1 MRDGNQTPA
10 GWSLLVLALL
20 CVMGFEMLHQFQG
33 SDAARWGAHLAMS
46 AVVLTAWPRLGM
58 REFYL
63 LSLSAILALLLWQ
76 YAPQPIETAR
86 AALDQAVFLMAFLLL
101 ISLIQEGALTS
112 RSVEQVGLYL
122 SQQPGGRRYT
132 GLYSGTNFMAVIFNV
147 GTLSLLAPLIRKAE
161 EAGPDNVLTK
171 VRARRQYNAV
181 LRGFAWSVVWSP
193 TAIAPLALLGLID
206 GIERL
211 RWIALGF
218 LLSVAMLFVG
228 WMEDHWRWRKISAA
242 ALGLPPQ
249 IPPPF
254 PRQGVWRF
262 LVVCVTFGALTAG
275 ILFTTGAAVTASLI
289 LAAPMVLI
297 GWLIVQ
303 NRSDRQGSTSRIE
316 QHALSCRD
324 HPENAIA
331 EASLQPLRPTGN
343 VATRVLHRL
352 QEIATSGLPRSAT
365 ASITL
370 ACAGFVGIS
379 AATLVPAEDLARIID
394 LDAFPAWFFM
404 LSTTLAV
411 TLLSQ
416 FGLSPI
422 MMSVFFGAVLGSL
435 PSLPADPTLT
445 AVAVAT
451 GWAVSTTIS
460 PFATG
465 VIFLARVSGHSTTK
479 LTYNWNGPFTMMSI
493 VALAAAYWIITGGT

>member
-1 MRDGNQTPA
+1 
-10 GWSLLVLALL
+10 
-20 CVMGFEMLHQFQG
+20 
-33 SDAARWGAHLAMS
+33 
-46 AVVLTAWPRLGM
+46 
-58 REFYL
+58 
-63 LSLSAILALLLWQ
+63 
-76 YAPQPIETAR
+76 
-86 AALDQAVFLMAFLLL
+86 
-101 ISLIQEGALTS
+101 
-112 RSVEQVGLYL
+112 
-122 SQQPGGRRYT
+122 
-132 GLYSGTNFMAVIFNV
+132 MAVIFNV
-147 GTLSLLAPLIRKAE
+147 GTLSLLAPLIRRAE
-161 EAGPDNVLTK
+161 EAGPDNILTA

-218 LLSVAMLFVG
+218 LLSVVMLFVG
-228 WMEDHWRWRKISAA
+228 WAEDRWRWRNVSAA

-254 PRQGVWRF
+254 PRAGIWRF
-262 LVVCVTFGALTAG
+262 LVVCATFGILTVSVLLA
-275 ILFTTGAAVTASLI
+275 TGGGVTASLI
-289 LAAPMVLI
+289 LAAPMVLL

-303 NRSDRQGSTSRIE
+303 NARERHRPMQGCEPPSGSDPQ
-316 QHALSCRD
+316 
-324 HPENAIA
+324 HPEVRATRNDPSAA
-331 EASLQPLRPTGN
+331 FSDPTTSKLSHWPEGAN
-343 VATRVLHRL
+343 DTILGRVLHRL
-352 QEIATSGLPRSAT
+352 GEIATTGLPRSAT

-379 AATLVPAEDLARIID
+379 AATLVPAEQLAQMIS
-394 LDAFPAWFFM
+394 LDSFPAWVFM

-465 VIFLARVSGHSTTK
+465 VIFLARVSGHGTAK
-479 LTYNWNGPFTMMSI
+479 LTYNWNGPFTLMSVI
-493 VALAAAYWIITGGT
+493 ALAGAYWIMTGGT

>member
-1 MRDGNQTPA
+1 MRDGGAERA
-10 GWSLLVLALL
+10 GWSPLSCALL
-20 CVMGFEMLHQFQG
+20 AVMGFEILHQFQG
-33 SDAARWGAHLAMS
+33 SDAMRWAAHLSMG
-46 AVVLTAWPRLGM
+46 AVILTAWRRLGL
-58 REFYL
+58 REGYL
-63 LSLSAILALLLWQ
+63 LSLSILLAALVWR
-76 YAPQPIETAR
+76 YAEAPVETTR

-101 ISLIQEGALTS
+101 ISLIQEGAQTS
-112 RSVEQVGLYL
+112 RSVEQVGTYL

-132 GLYSGTNFMAVIFNV
+132 GLYSGTNLMAVIFNV
-147 GTLSLLAPLIRKAE
+147 GTLSLLAPLIRRAE
-161 EAGPDNVLTK
+161 EAGPDNLLTA

-206 GIERL
+206 GIERG
-211 RWIALGF
+211 RWIFLGF
-218 LLSVAMLFVG
+218 LLSVVMLFVG
-228 WMEDHWRWRKISAA
+228 YAEDRWRWRNVSAA
-242 ALGLPPQ
+242 KLGLPPQ

-254 PRQGVWRF
+254 PRDGIWRF
-262 LVVCVTFGALTAG
+262 LVVCATFGALTVG
-275 ILFTTGAAVTASLI
+275 ILFTTGGGVTASLI
-289 LAAPMVLI
+289 LAAPMVLV

-303 NRSDRQGSTSRIE
+303 NIEAGTSVAAGVRDRLG
-316 QHALSCRD
+316 
-324 HPENAIA
+324 AIA
-331 EASLQPLRPTGN
+331 GD
-343 VATRVLHRL
+343 
-352 QEIATSGLPRSAT
+352 GLPRSAS
-365 ASITL
+365 ASVTL

-379 AATLVPAEDLARIID
+379 AATLVPAEQIAAAIG
-394 LDAFPAWFFM
+394 LDAFPAWLFM
-404 LSTTLAV
+404 LATTLAV
-411 TLLSQ
+411 TALSQ

-479 LTYNWNGPFTMMSI
+479 LTYNWNAPFTLMSVI
-493 VALAAAYWIITGGT
+493 ALAGAYWIMTGGR